1 MNIFALSIHPPEA
14 ARWHVD
20 KHVVKMPIETA
31 QMLCTVRHIYGG
43 DDLPYKPTHIHDP
56 CCKWVAESAEN
67 YVWLCI
73 LGIELCA
80 EYAHRYNQVHR
91 CTGIIQE
98 CLQKIPKRIANKG
111 RTKFVQAMPN
121 HCKMNN
127 PVLGYRNYYLQ
138 EKSHLAIWSN
148 RDVPYWWS

>member
-31 QMLCTVRHIYGG
+31 QILCTVRHIYGES
-43 DDLPYKPTHIHDP
+43 DVPYKPTHMNHP

-80 EYAHRYNQVHR
+80 EYTYRYGKVHK
-91 CTGIIQE
+91 CAGIIQE
-98 CLQKIPKRIANKG
+98 CLQKIPKRMANKG

-138 EKSHLAIWSN
+138 EKSHLATWKN
-148 RDVPYWWS
+148 REVPYWWS

>member
-1 MNIFALSIHPPEA
+1 MNH
-14 ARWHVD
+14 
-20 KHVVKMPIETA
+20 
-31 QMLCTVRHIYGG
+31 
-43 DDLPYKPTHIHDP
+43 P

-80 EYAHRYNQVHR
+80 EYTYRYGKAHK
-91 CTGIIQE
+91 CEGIIQE

-148 RDVPYWWS
+148 REIPYWWS